1 MQEKYKRML
10 KSGYDVY
17 VEYLIKIDK
26 NSNKKGNLITV
37 DKIRHKKVISGNYKV
52 NSFQIK

>member
-37 DKIRHKKVISGNYKV
+37 DKICHKKSYFGEL
-52 NSFQIK
+52 